1 MLKFILKRLMYL
13 PLILFIVSFVVFAIL
28 RLSPVD
34 AAFSY
39 LVQSQIPPTEE
50 ALQNA
55 RIELGLDKPF
65 LQQYVTWLKNALVLD
80 FGISY
85 VTKRDVLTDLL
96 YYLPTTLILTLL
108 SMLLLIGLSIIVGIL
123 AALKKD
129 SLFDKGVLLFSF
141 AGVSIPS
148 FWFGFLLILFFSL
161 QLGVLSPFNE
171 LSASSYI
178 LPIIT
183 LSLMSLCINVR
194 LMRASFL
201 AHLKARFVP
210 YAKARGLSDG
220 KIARTHILKNS
231 LIPVSTSLGTHFGEL
246 LGGAV
251 VVELLFALPGL
262 GRYTISAI
270 YSHDY
275 PVVQCFVLLMSLI
288 FILVNLCIDILY
300 VFLNPQIAYEG
311 QE

>member
-1 MLKFILKRLMYL
+1 MLKFILKRLAYL
-13 PLILFIVSFVVFAIL
+13 PFILFVVSFVVFAIL

-34 AAFSY
+34 PAFSY

-55 RIELGLDKPF
+55 RIELGLDKGF
-65 LQQYVTWLKNALVLD
+65 LTQYFAWLKNALMLD

-85 VTKRDVLTDLL
+85 VTRREVLGDLL
-96 YYLPTTLILTLL
+96 YYLPTTLKLTLL
-108 SMLLLIGLSIIVGIL
+108 SMFFLIVCSLIFGIL
-123 AALKKD
+123 AALKKN
-129 SLFDKGVLLFSF
+129 SLFDKMILIFSF
-141 AGVSIPS
+141 VGVSVPS

-161 QLGVLSPFNE
+161 YLGVLSPFDE
-171 LSASSYI
+171 LSFSSYI
-178 LPIIT
+178 LPMLT
-183 LSLMSLCINVR
+183 LSLMSLCINTR
-194 LMRASFL
+194 LMRSSFL
-201 AHLKARFVP
+201 VHLKAPFLNYVR
-210 YAKARGLSDG
+210 ARGIDEG

-231 LIPVSTSLGTHFGEL
+231 LIPVSTSLGTHFAEL

-262 GRYTISAI
+262 GRYAVSAI

-288 FILVNLCIDILY
+288 FVVINLLIDILY
-300 VFLNPQIAYEG
+300 VFLNPQITYEDG
-311 QE
+311 K